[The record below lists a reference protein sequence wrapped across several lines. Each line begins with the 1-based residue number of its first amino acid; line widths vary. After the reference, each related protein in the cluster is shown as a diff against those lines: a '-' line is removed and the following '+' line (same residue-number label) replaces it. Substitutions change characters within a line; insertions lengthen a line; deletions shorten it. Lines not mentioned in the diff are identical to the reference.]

1 MNISKSSVL
10 NSTIVQGMILSWVA
24 VIIYASA
31 NSIILILTEI
41 GSQNL
46 LDGRNT
52 ITFCNLLFL
61 GSLMSLVPMVFFFWK
76 EWTRENLNKITRS
89 DWIAMT
95 ISAILSSALTPSLFF
110 FALEFSTVTN
120 VVLIGRIEP
129 PMMLILSCLVLKVA
143 FDRWAFAGA
152 LIALSGA
159 VIVITMRSGDAV
171 GFDFGKGEYAALGGI
186 FSFMASN
193 LLSKKKLNEV
203 SFGVFS
209 IYRTILGT
217 IIYFIWAIY
226 LFGPD
231 HFQDVFAPTVLKWTL
246 VYAVIVIIGGQF
258 AWNMALK
265 KARSSDMTLAT
276 SFTPIAAITIAVLLI
291 GEDPGDGIWLG
302 GSVIIGGILLALYG
316 RHRKATA
323 EKRKAEKLAKENAM
337 EHESEYHFKGA

>member
-1 MNISKSSVL
+1 MNISKSSAL

-41 GSQNL
+41 GSNNPV
-46 LDGRNT
+46 DGRNS

-61 GSLMSLVPMVFFFWK
+61 GSLFSLAPMVFFFWK
-76 EWTRENLNKITRS
+76 EWTRENLTKITRS

-129 PMMLILSCLVLKVA
+129 PMMLILSCLALKSA

-152 LIALSGA
+152 LIALVGA
-159 VIVITMRSGDAV
+159 VIIITLRSENGV
-171 GFDFGKGEYAALGGI
+171 GINFGKGEYAALGGI

-193 LLSKKKLNEV
+193 LLSKKKLNQV

-209 IYRTILGT
+209 IYRTTLGT

-231 HFQDVFAPTVLKWTL
+231 HFQDVFAPVVLKWTL

-265 KARSSDMTLAT
+265 KARSSDMSLAT
-276 SFTPIAAITIAVLLI
+276 SFTPVAAITIAVLLV

-316 RHRKATA
+316 RRRKAMV
-323 EKRKAEKLAKENAM
+323 EKRRAENLARENAM
-337 EHESEYHFKGA
+337 GHESEYHFKGA

>member
-323 EKRKAEKLAKENAM
+323 EKRKAEKLARENAM

>member
-1 MNISKSSVL
+1 MAVPQNHAL
-10 NSTIVQGMILSWVA
+10 QSTIVQGIILSWVA

-41 GSQNL
+41 GANNPV
-46 LDGRNT
+46 DGRNT

-61 GSLMSLVPMVFFFWK
+61 GSLFSLVPMVFFFRR
-76 EWTRENLNKITRS
+76 EWTRENLRKITRS

-129 PMMLILSCLVLKVA
+129 PMMLILSCLVLKSA

-152 LIALSGA
+152 LIALVGA
-159 VIVITMRSGDAV
+159 VIVITLRSEDGV
-171 GFDFGKGEYAALGGI
+171 GLNFGKGEYAALGGVC
-186 FSFMASN
+186 SFMASN
-193 LLSKKKLNEV
+193 LLSRKKLNEI
-203 SFGVFS
+203 SFGVFA

-217 IIYFIWAIY
+217 IIYFFWAIY

-231 HFQDVFAPTVLKWTL
+231 HFQDVFAPPVLKWTL

-265 KARSSDMTLAT
+265 KARSSDMSLAT
-276 SFTPIAAITIAVLLI
+276 SFTPVAAIAIAVALV

-302 GSVIIGGILLALYG
+302 GAIIIGGIGLALYG
-316 RHRKATA
+316 RRRKALA
-323 EKRKAEKLAKENAM
+323 EKRRAEQLARENAM

>member
-1 MNISKSSVL
+1 MTTAQSRAL
-10 NSTIVQGMILSWVA
+10 QSTIVQGMILSWVA
-24 VIIYASA
+24 VTIYASA

-41 GSQNL
+41 GSNNL
-46 LDGRNT
+46 VDGRNT

-61 GSLMSLVPMVFFFWK
+61 GSLFSLVPMVFFFRK
-76 EWTRENLNKITRS
+76 EWTRENLTSISRS
-89 DWIAMT
+89 DWVAMT
-95 ISAILSSALTPSLFF
+95 ISAVLSSALTPSLFF

-129 PMMLILSCLVLKVA
+129 PMMLILSCLVLKSA

-152 LIALSGA
+152 LVALVGA
-159 VIVITMRSGDAV
+159 IIIITLRSEDGA
-171 GFDFGKGEYAALGGI
+171 GFNFGKGEYAALGGI

-217 IIYFIWAIY
+217 IIYFFWAIY

-276 SFTPIAAITIAVLLI
+276 SFTPIAAITIAVLLV

-302 GSVIIGGILLALYG
+302 GAIIIGGILLALYG
-316 RHRKATA
+316 RRRKAIA
-323 EKRKAEKLAKENAM
+323 EKRRAEMLARENAM

>member
-10 NSTIVQGMILSWVA
+10 NSTIAQGMILSWVA
-24 VIIYASA
+24 VIIYAAA

-41 GSQNL
+41 GSNNPV
-46 LDGRNT
+46 DGRNT

-61 GSLMSLVPMVFFFWK
+61 GSLFSLVPMVFFFWK
-76 EWTRENLNKITRS
+76 EWTRENLNKISRS

-143 FDRWAFAGA
+143 FDRWVFAGA
-152 LIALSGA
+152 LIALVGA
-159 VIVITMRSGDAV
+159 VIIITLRSEDAA
-171 GFDFGKGEYAALGGI
+171 GLNFGKGEYAALGGI

-217 IIYFIWAIY
+217 IIYFMWAIY

-265 KARSSDMTLAT
+265 KARSSDMSLAT
-276 SFTPIAAITIAVLLI
+276 SFTPVAAITIAVLLV

-302 GSVIIGGILLALYG
+302 GSVIIGGILMALYG

-323 EKRKAEKLAKENAM
+323 EKRQAEKLAEENAM

>member
-31 NSIILILTEI
+31 NSIILILTDI
-41 GSQNL
+41 GSNNL

-61 GSLMSLVPMVFFFWK
+61 GSLFSLVPMVFFFWK
-76 EWTRENLNKITRS
+76 EWTRENLNKISRS

-143 FDRWAFAGA
+143 FDRWAFAGT

-159 VIVITMRSGDAV
+159 VIVITMRSGDAA
-171 GFDFGKGEYAALGGI
+171 GFEFGRGEYAALGGI

-193 LLSKKKLNEV
+193 LLTKKKLNEV

-276 SFTPIAAITIAVLLI
+276 SFTPIAAITIAVLLV

-302 GSVIIGGILLALYG
+302 GAVIIGGILLALYG

-323 EKRKAEKLAKENAM
+323 DKRQAEKLAEENAM